1 MAYQSAWSLAAYVAD
16 RFDEARLKKLYMGV
30 AASALPAAQDA
41 AIASSL
47 GLTRA
52 ELVAG
57 WQRWL
62 EVQAR

>member
-1 MAYQSAWSLAAYVAD
+1 MLPANPKNFDDLHARFAWNLPVHGVMSLDAV
-16 RFDEARLKKLYMGV
+16 
-30 AASALPAAQDA
+30 ALPAAQDA